1 MMTTETEAQDLEALI
16 QGPYSLNADGSIEC
30 TFVHPV
36 DGPIP
41 FTASETDTE
50 AHGRLIHAYATE
62 QMGREPV

>member
-1 MMTTETEAQDLEALI
+1 MTTETEAQDLAALI
-16 QGPYSLNADGSIEC
+16 QGPYSRNEDGSIEC

-50 AHGRLIHAYATE
+50 PHGRLIHVYAAE
-62 QMGREPV
+62 QMGSDPV